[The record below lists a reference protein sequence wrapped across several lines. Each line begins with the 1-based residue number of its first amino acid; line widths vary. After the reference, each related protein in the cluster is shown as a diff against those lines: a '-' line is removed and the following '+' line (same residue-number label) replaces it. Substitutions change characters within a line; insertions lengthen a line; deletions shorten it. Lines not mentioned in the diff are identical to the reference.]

1 MKKNRI
7 RQKILLIFLIL
18 FFCLLFLMITLLK
31 VIEENEEVLNNPND
45 TEIIEEKELTKKDIV
60 EKYNSKY
67 ITEGVDYIEVVLS
80 KGLFNEDGSSN
91 QSFIEDLMNDLI
103 PFYTPSDF
111 YIVDEEKEIEVYA
124 RYNEESEGYE
134 FVINKIEEF
143 YSKVDGESY
152 VKVDDTRIVYGNL
165 FATDN
170 YLLDKLQMYDFYF
183 SKISENLDE
192 GVELDNGYTS
202 YQNGEILIKNAPTG
216 AVKNMILTKD
226 YSDKITTKI
235 HSDMSL
241 KEVIEAEPAYGFGGL
256 NDGYVGYRHRAYYL
270 FFYDDEISIYTYSYK
285 KNSTFEELLK
295 MYLEDKDLEMFV
307 KRLSKKFMAYDYLE
321 YDKDIQSAKI
331 RYSTRGVDINIKNN
345 DPKGITFYNNYYF
358 TDYTKS
364 LVKSG
369 IVSFEP
375 DKDFVEMVEI
385 ERRNND

>member
-18 FFCLLFLMITLLK
+18 FFCLLFFMITLLR
-31 VIEENEEVLNNPND
+31 VIEKNEEVLDNSTD
-45 TEIIEEKELTKKDIV
+45 TEVVEDKILTKKDII

-67 ITEGVDYIEVVLS
+67 IAEGVDYIEVVLS

-91 QSFIEDLMNDLI
+91 QSFVEDLMNDLI

-124 RYNEESEGYE
+124 RYNEELEGYE
-134 FVINKIEEF
+134 FVINKIENF

-183 SKISENLDE
+183 SEISENLDE

-216 AVKNMILTKD
+216 AVKNMILTEN

-241 KEVIEAEPAYGFGGL
+241 KEVIESEPAYGFGGL

-375 DKDFVEMVEI
+375 DKDFVELVEI